1 MPDPSGIQ
9 QLKRLGY
16 TVPRRVL
23 LPPYMQDPYFVQYM
37 NMIDAVYKPLVD
49 DKVAVLREL
58 RTGWHL
64 NPDVEN
70 LILNN
75 KMVDN
80 EVWDYL
86 ERNLVTEQV
95 NNLGLFLSGASS
107 IPEVSLQNIAR
118 WLGTFWWERGTYGF
132 IEFINFCLG
141 INISMQNMWAQV
153 DPSNPD
159 DAAYINMT
167 PENDDGT
174 PPGTPIWDGGTW
186 FPTTHVQ
193 LTAVAGTQPLP
204 IKATDL
210 VQFFY
215 EIANY
220 NLVLYAINNVFNAN
234 AVTEG
239 ADNVQAVCIGYFT
252 KFSVA
257 AVFTETST

>member
-9 QLKRLGY
+9 QLKRLGFS
-16 TVPRRVL
+16 TPRRVL
-23 LPPYMQDPYFVQYM
+23 LPPYMQDPYFVQFM
-37 NMIDAVYKPLVD
+37 NMVDEVYKPLID
-49 DKVAVLREL
+49 DKIKILRDL

-75 KMVDN
+75 QMVDN
-80 EVWDYL
+80 SVWDFL

-107 IPEVSLQNIAR
+107 IPELSLQNIAR

-141 INISMQNMWAQV
+141 INIGMVNMWAQI
-153 DPSNPD
+153 DPMYPD
-159 DAAYINMT
+159 AEAYINMT
-167 PENDDGT
+167 PENADGT
-174 PPGTPIWDGGTW
+174 PPGTPIWKGGTW
-186 FPTTHVQ
+186 FPTTHVMITT
-193 LTAVAGTQPLP
+193 LGNAPMP
-204 IKATDL
+204 IAISDL

-220 NLVLYAINNVFNAN
+220 NLVLYAINNVFNVG
-234 AVTEG
+234 AVTAG
-239 ADNVQAVCIGYFT
+239 NDDVQAVCVGFFT
-252 KFSVA
+252 NFSVA